1 MQNQRQVKRILRF
14 ALDTILF
21 FADNTQQHYKGCER
35 GKYVSG
41 SCQRSRE
48 HWLKL
53 LPDRT

>member
-1 MQNQRQVKRILRF
+1 MQNQKQVKRILHF

-21 FADNTQQHYKGCER
+21 FADNTYQQHKGCER

-41 SCQRSRE
+41 SRQRSRE

-53 LPDRT
+53 LPGRT